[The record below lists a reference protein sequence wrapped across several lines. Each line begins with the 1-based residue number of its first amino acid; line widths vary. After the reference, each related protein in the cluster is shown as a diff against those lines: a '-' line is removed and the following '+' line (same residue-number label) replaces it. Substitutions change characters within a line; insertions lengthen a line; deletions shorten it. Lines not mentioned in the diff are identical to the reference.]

1 LLGSKGHAHCVTH
14 LIPGGKIEIGV
25 IMRGGYTWGF
35 IDCAASIPIVKI
47 LRHYNTLFILLLLP
61 TLVYRLLNELLGV
74 ATDTLSRSNAER
86 FELML
91 LERAKG
97 GGGDWNLLKGL
108 NYLNY
113 ST

>member
-1 LLGSKGHAHCVTH
+1 VTQPH
-14 LIPGGKIEIGV
+14 TGGKDRDRGDNA
-25 IMRGGYTWGF
+25 GGYTWGF
-35 IDCAASIPIVKI
+35 IDCAGSILIVKI

>member
-1 LLGSKGHAHCVTH
+1 M
-14 LIPGGKIEIGV
+14 PG
-25 IMRGGYTWGF
+25 F
-35 IDCAASIPIVKI
+35 LSIVKI
-47 LRHYNTLFILLLLP
+47 FDNYNIFLIHAALGRV
-61 TLVYRLLNELLGV
+61 VYRLLNELLGV

-97 GGGDWNLLKGL
+97 GGDDWNLLKGL